1 MKESSNLFVGEL
13 PKKLSIKETSELY
26 IRAKNGDKTARE
38 EFINGTIPRVVTI
51 VKSVKGITKDEREE
65 LINICMIEVIKLI
78 DTCNYDSK
86 TIYSGIT
93 IYLDRA
99 IKRYMDM
106 KLKREETFTYG
117 LESDYLS
124 QLLDPKEEY
133 EKKEMYEKIKM
144 AISCLPADGKNILME
159 YYVNEIGGMR
169 IAENSGLS
177 PQHVFYEIKKYSD
190 TIREYSLKSMKELKE
205 MQEVIKPEIKESK
218 HKTHISDN
226 VDVITDDLFIDNEFV
241 NLSGVQEQQLF
252 RLYKK
257 GNLKAR
263 DELILGNVKRITLF
277 VNKIP
282 GLSLEDKK
290 ELVSSCLLEVTRAV
304 NGYRGKT
311 LEGLY
316 RIMTKMVMR
325 MIEMQTTKTERY
337 YNMFDVVEEPW
348 EEVNGYVDPVL
359 FTEEDEA
366 SRLIREELQQYLLD
380 DIKLNPELAEIISQ
394 RLSNGEKI
402 RKILEDIVSKDYTTL
417 KRFIYIKTEL
427 AEFAKNLLKE
437 ITGNSYD
444 NLKVPKSYNRRKVK

>member
-1 MKESSNLFVGEL
+1 M
-13 PKKLSIKETSELY
+13 IK
-26 IRAKNGDKTARE
+26 N
-38 EFINGTIPRVVTI
+38 VTI
-51 VKSVKGITKDEREE
+51 IGGGVLGSQIAFQTAFTGHST
-65 LINICMIEVIKLI
+65 
-78 DTCNYDSK
+78 
-86 TIYSGIT
+86 T
-93 IYLDRA
+93 IYLRTKES
-99 IKRYMDM
+99 IKRTKI
-106 KLKREETFTYG
+106 KLKNIKNSYIDAINTMKNEVNINTWSLGIADFDNFNYKKTLKKINETIDNIK
-117 LESDYLS
+117 LEMYLNKS
-124 QLLDPKEEY
+124 LKDADLVIESMTEDFNA
-133 EKKEMYEKIKM
+133 KKEMYEKIKM

-169 IAENSGLS
+169 IAENSGFS

-218 HKTHISDN
+218 HKTHISDS
-226 VDVITDDLFIDNEFV
+226 VDVITGDLFIDNEFV

-290 ELVSSCLLEVTRAV
+290 ELVSSCLLEVTKVV

-348 EEVNGYVDPVL
+348 EEVNGYVDPIL
-359 FTEEDEA
+359 FTEEDEV

-394 RLSNGEKI
+394 RLTNGEKI
-402 RKILEDIVSKDYTTL
+402 RKILEDIVSKDYTIL
-417 KRFIYIKTEL
+417 KRPIYIKTEL
-427 AEFAKNLLKE
+427 AEFAKELLKE

-444 NLKVPKSYNRRKVK
+444 NLKVHKSYNRRKVK

>member
-1 MKESSNLFVGEL
+1 MI
-13 PKKLSIKETSELY
+13 LS
-26 IRAKNGDKTARE
+26 
-38 EFINGTIPRVVTI
+38 
-51 VKSVKGITKDEREE
+51 
-65 LINICMIEVIKLI
+65 
-78 DTCNYDSK
+78 
-86 TIYSGIT
+86 
-93 IYLDRA
+93 
-99 IKRYMDM
+99 
-106 KLKREETFTYG
+106 
-117 LESDYLS
+117 
-124 QLLDPKEEY
+124 
-133 EKKEMYEKIKM
+133 
-144 AISCLPADGKNILME
+144 
-159 YYVNEIGGMR
+159 
-169 IAENSGLS
+169 
-177 PQHVFYEIKKYSD
+177 
-190 TIREYSLKSMKELKE
+190 
-205 MQEVIKPEIKESK
+205 
-218 HKTHISDN
+218 
-226 VDVITDDLFIDNEFV
+226 
-241 NLSGVQEQQLF
+241 
-252 RLYKK
+252 
-257 GNLKAR
+257 
-263 DELILGNVKRITLF
+263 NVKRITLF

-325 MIEMQTTKTERY
+325 MIEMQITKTERY
-337 YNMFDVVEEPW
+337 YNVFDVVEEPW

-402 RKILEDIVSKDYTTL
+402 KKILEDIVSKDYTTL
-417 KRFIYIKTEL
+417 KRLIYIKTEL